1 MNMEA
6 ISKIEFDIP
15 VQFLHLFSNESL
27 KLKQTAL
34 LFYPSIQN
42 GDISSGK
49 VAEIL
54 GIHKS
59 ELLDIYGELGLPYF
73 DLTEEELE
81 KDLQN
86 LKKYSRLIMIVIPD
100 TAPIISLLKINRLD
114 LLQELFGTVFIPK
127 AVHDELTQNEK
138 YELEAKVII
147 NSVFIQ
153 GRDVLNQ
160 EAVRILETITQLDK
174 GESEAIILFQ
184 ELNAQLLLIDER
196 RGRDVA
202 ERLQI
207 PLSGT
212 IGVLLKAFDKG
223 LLTRQQILE
232 YLDIFQQESRRF
244 SPKLITLVNK
254 HLNDE

>member
-1 MNMEA
+1 
-6 ISKIEFDIP
+6 
-15 VQFLHLFSNESL
+15 
-27 KLKQTAL
+27 
-34 LFYPSIQN
+34 
-42 GDISSGK
+42 
-49 VAEIL
+49 
-54 GIHKS
+54 
-59 ELLDIYGELGLPYF
+59 
-73 DLTEEELE
+73 
-81 KDLQN
+81 
-86 LKKYSRLIMIVIPD
+86 MIVIAD
-100 TAPIISLLKINRLD
+100 TAPIISLLKIHRLD

-212 IGVLLKAFDKG
+212 IGVLLKAFDKE